1 MRRPTAHRGENPYR
15 RRPEPPLRQPP
26 DELTGELPANAGV
39 ADDERIVVITR
50 EKNLLRDKDDIAG
63 L

>member
-39 ADDERIVVITR
+39 ADYERIVVITR
-50 EKNLLRDKDDIAG
+50 ENLLRAKDDIAS